1 MIPVLDL
8 HLASYFS
15 ALFDNFDTTRN
26 HYISTSE
33 LLDYKNESQFH
44 VAAIIAEK
52 LRRKDLEVA
61 RALEEKQRLIAEIL
75 NVPLEEFEAAVAS
88 GGGMGSN
95 GGGGGGGAADLSSSS
110 SGATPT
116 AAASG
121 SGGGGSSSS
130 SSTLLHPGGGAAAAL
145 ADKDAREVLL
155 AALAQGSS
163 LKLKQM

>member
-1 MIPVLDL
+1 MLIPKD
-8 HLASYFS
+8 
-15 ALFDNFDTTRN
+15 DFDTTRN

-95 GGGGGGGAADLSSSS
+95 GGGGGAADLSSSS

-121 SGGGGSSSS
+121 GGGGGSSSS

>member
-1 MIPVLDL
+1 M
-8 HLASYFS
+8 
-15 ALFDNFDTTRN
+15 
-26 HYISTSE
+26 
-33 LLDYKNESQFH
+33 DYKNESQFH

-95 GGGGGGGAADLSSSS
+95 GGGGGGAADLSSSS

-121 SGGGGSSSS
+121 GGGGGSSSS